1 MYIKHVTSL
10 VALFI
15 QEHDRMICGPNVA
28 RAVAK
33 SEEPSVLQKEER
45 VEFRYYEENPTFR
58 KRSLD
63 QVPNSTR

>member
-15 QEHDRMICGPNVA
+15 QEHDRMICGPKVA

-45 VEFRYYEENPTFR
+45 VEFRY
-58 KRSLD
+58 
-63 QVPNSTR
+63 